1 MKGEQK
7 GGRADANPLS
17 PLSPPPPG
25 LPVWQARDKF
35 LDMLRDHQTTILVG
49 ETGSGK
55 TTQVAQFVADAG
67 IGAPATAM
75 IAVTQPRRVAAM
87 SVARRVA
94 EEMDATLGAT
104 VGYSIRFEEC
114 SSPQTLIKFMTDGM
128 LLREAMTDPLMS
140 RYSVIILDEAHERTL
155 ATDVLFGLLK
165 GVLARRPE
173 LKLVVM
179 SATLEAEKFQDYFAD
194 APLMRVPGRLFPV
207 EVFYTQA
214 PEADYVD
221 AAVRTVAQIHA
232 CEPPGDVLLF
242 LTGEE
247 EIEDACRK
255 IAAEAGKLSSAPS
268 STVGPV
274 AVVPLYSSL
283 PPAQQQ
289 KIFDPPP
296 PPARPGGPPGRKVI
310 VSTNIAETSLT
321 IDGVVYVVDPG
332 FVKQKVYNPRTR
344 VESLLVSPISRASA
358 HQRAGRAGRTRP
370 GKCFRLYTEASFGA
384 DLIEQTHPEIL
395 RSNLGS
401 VVLQLKK
408 LGVDDLVRRGVAGGG
423 RARWWRA
430 PSRAPRGVA
439 AARAPCALLVSL
451 ASRSERG
458 DDNTIPRTDSGRVA
472 ALGTSHY
479 LPIESERSRRETRG
493 GGRGARRRAVSFPPP
508 SLLPPSPLPPRWPV
522 TNRKRSKPYLHW
534 TDAARAATRAP

>member
-1 MKGEQK
+1 
-7 GGRADANPLS
+7 
-17 PLSPPPPG
+17 
-25 LPVWQARDKF
+25 
-35 LDMLRDHQTTILVG
+35 MLRDHQTTILVG

-458 DDNTIPRTDSGRVA
+458 DDNTIPRTESGRVA

-479 LPIESERSRRETRG
+479 LPIESERSRWETRG
-493 GGRGARRRAVSFPPP
+493 GGRGARRRAVSVPPP
-508 SLLPPSPLPPRWPV
+508 SLLPPSPRPPRWPV
-522 TNRKRSKPYLHW
+522 TNHKCSKPYLHW